1 MAVPFLTA
9 RWESLVLLNYRCPA
23 DLLAGLAPHG
33 TDLDP
38 WEGAHVVSLVG
49 FRFVDTRVRGIRFP
63 WHRTFEEVNLRF
75 YVRREASDGI
85 RRGVV
90 FVRELVPRRAI
101 AAVARLLYN
110 EPYRA
115 VPMSHAVDLRED
127 SGGSAMYRWSYRGS
141 PHSLHASVSGAA
153 RPLTLGS
160 EAEFITEHY
169 WGYTAQRDGS
179 ALEYRV
185 EHPPWR
191 VWECHDAAYE
201 KPPGSSLYGSD
212 FREVL
217 ASEPVSALVAVGSAI
232 AVYPGTR
239 LGAV

>member
-23 DLLAGLAPHG
+23 DLLARLVPHG

-38 WEGAHVVSLVG
+38 WDGAHLVSLVG
-49 FRFVDTRVRGIRFP
+49 FRFVDTRVRGIGFP
-63 WHRTFEEVNLRF
+63 GHRTFEEVNLRF
-75 YVRREASDGI
+75 YVRRETNAEI

-101 AAVARLLYN
+101 ALVARLLYN
-110 EPYRA
+110 EPYQA
-115 VPMSHAVDLRED
+115 VRMTHAVNLHEDL
-127 SGGSAMYRWSYRGS
+127 GGSATYSWGHRGS
-141 PHSLHASVSGAA
+141 AHSLHASVSGAA
-153 RPLTLGS
+153 RELTRGS

-179 ALEYRV
+179 TLEYRV

-191 VWECHDAAYE
+191 VWECDDAGYE
-201 KPPGSSLYGSD
+201 KVSRPSLYGPD
-212 FREVL
+212 FTEVL
-217 ASEPVSALVAVGSAI
+217 AAEPVSAFVAVGSAI

-239 LGAV
+239 LGAR

>member
-1 MAVPFLTA
+1 MAAPFLTA

-23 DLLAGLAPHG
+23 DLLSPLTPRG
-33 TDLDP
+33 TDLDG
-38 WEGAHVVSLVG
+38 WGGAHLVSLVG
-49 FRFVDTRVRGIRFP
+49 FRFVDTRVRGIGFP
-63 WHRTFEEVNLRF
+63 CHRTFEEVNLRF
-75 YVRREASDGI
+75 YVRRETNDGI

-90 FVRELVPRRAI
+90 FLRELVPRRAI

-115 VPMSHAVDLRED
+115 VSMTHAVDLHED
-127 SGGSAMYRWSYRGS
+127 LGGSAVYSWGYQGS
-141 PHSLHASVSGAA
+141 AHSLHASVTGAA
-153 RPLTLGS
+153 RELTQGS

-179 ALEYRV
+179 TREYRV

-191 VWECHDAAYE
+191 VWECDDAGYE
-201 KPPGSSLYGSD
+201 KPSRSSSYGAD
-212 FREVL
+212 FTEVL
-217 ASEPVSALVAVGSAI
+217 ASEPVSAFVALGSAI

-239 LGAV
+239 MDAG